1 KSRVSTK
8 KTASPTEKHP
18 QYNSHN
24 QQMQNLN
31 RLLFCSCIYQLSGLT
46 DFRGSVR
53 SIFDPFS

>member
-1 KSRVSTK
+1 LKQNKSRVSTK

-31 RLLFCSCIYQLSGLT
+31 RL
-46 DFRGSVR
+46 
-53 SIFDPFS
+53 